1 MRISIRMVIKSGEI
15 IQRYL
20 TSVMPIMIYLTTEC
34 FLVHWLKALSHLHSL
49 RNIFFVYGGAC
60 CSLGSDHHVTLC
72 SFSCLLDRDGFVCL
86 LIQLLMLF
94 LFCVC
99 CHLFS
104 SSGNPLVTSAFIVEN
119 TFAIAIGAISL
130 ILFAQL
136 IGNMQ
141 VVS

>member
-1 MRISIRMVIKSGEI
+1 MS
-15 IQRYL
+15 
-20 TSVMPIMIYLTTEC
+20 
-34 FLVHWLKALSHLHSL
+34 
-49 RNIFFVYGGAC
+49 
-60 CSLGSDHHVTLC
+60 
-72 SFSCLLDRDGFVCL
+72 
-86 LIQLLMLF
+86 LIQLLMLI
-94 LFCVC
+94 LFCIC

>member
-1 MRISIRMVIKSGEI
+1 M
-15 IQRYL
+15 
-20 TSVMPIMIYLTTEC
+20 
-34 FLVHWLKALSHLHSL
+34 SL
-49 RNIFFVYGGAC
+49 NTITNVN
-60 CSLGSDHHVTLC
+60 LILC
-72 SFSCLLDRDGFVCL
+72 
-86 LIQLLMLF
+86 LF
-94 LFCVC
+94 C

-104 SSGNPLVTSAFIVEN
+104 SSGNPLQTSAFIVEN